1 VLSGSCARAHVPA
14 STPCR
19 PSYRTRAHGLMP
31 ACPVACPCVCD
42 TSLARAEGRPCLEI
56 PTCFF
61 FFAKRD
67 THVLLVH
74 THAFARCARGANRQ
88 LYKSSWSCVCFSF
101 SVLDRSLKP
110 AYFRSSLSYY
120 IKAKVP
126 HKATKCTLSIAA
138 PWLWMPEPC
147 TRPSATTV
155 PGGGGPVGTATLRL
169 RRRWPPMRPR
179 CRWCSGATTK
189 DG

>member
-1 VLSGSCARAHVPA
+1 VCVEWLLCTRARPSINAVPSILQNA
-14 STPCR
+14 RSRPHACLPCR
-19 PSYRTRAHGLMP
+19 VPVRVRHVARTCGRSPLSR
-31 ACPVACPCVCD
+31 D
-42 TSLARAEGRPCLEI
+42 THVL
-56 PTCFF
+56 

-74 THAFARCARGANRQ
+74 THAFARCARGSNRQ

-110 AYFRSSLSYY
+110 VYFRSSLSYY